1 MQVSSS
7 SENTYT
13 NASYSNKGIS
23 GMNSGLDT
31 ESLVK
36 SMMSDMQTK
45 IDKQEQQQKVLE
57 MKQDQYREV
66 IDKINDFRG
75 KYFSVTGE
83 KSLALTSSF
92 KSTTTESAS
101 SAVKAVSTADAVE
114 GSFDVEVLE
123 LASEAKFTSDKSAS
137 QGMKVKAGGDLMTAT
152 ATKMTINV
160 GGTDIEV
167 DISGCASASD
177 MADKINKGI
186 TTYNRQNSSSAVDV
200 SVSVGSDGKL
210 KFSGTGASTDI
221 TVNGNSATVKNAS
234 VTSGTFDKS
243 KLGESDKEYKLNV
256 NGTDVSVQLNKNLDD
271 DQILDRLNS
280 ALSSKNVTVSWEG
293 SGNDKKLKFTGD
305 GEKLTLDAST
315 ESGHTNDFKTLGF
328 SSKQEASRTS
338 EVTADVPEIESKGK
352 LNITYNGVTKD
363 ISLTS
368 TDTADSFSEK
378 LFQAF
383 GSGISFNSR
392 TGEITAGTGKNIK
405 VKGDESALQFI
416 GMDSKGATNQLDTSM
431 TLKDLYGYDA
441 SDKIEFTINGTNF
454 SFTGDT
460 KLSDMMT
467 EVNESRAGVTI
478 TYNSLNDKFSIKG
491 QETGSGSVI
500 KASETG
506 ETDEH
511 GNVINGI
518 LNKMFG
524 TSNISK
530 EGTDAHAVIDGEHV
544 FYSGNELKYNGINLT
559 LKSKTNGPVNIETTN
574 DNDKVLDNI
583 VSFVEDYNALIK
595 DLNDRT
601 HEKAEYKQYMPL
613 TDAQKDEMTESE
625 IKKWEEKTNKG
636 LLSGDNDISSFLNE
650 MRTVLYTKVGDK
662 KLLSEIGIESSSDW
676 KDYGKL
682 TINKDKLKD
691 AIQNDAKGVADIFT
705 GSNGIASRLDSA
717 CKKAANT
724 SSGSPG
730 SLVSLAGLKGKATE
744 KNNTISKRID
754 TIKETIKKLKEQYD
768 SRKERLWKQ
777 FNSMESALG
786 NMNSTANYFASMIG
800 GGF

>member
-1 MQVSSS
+1 VSLSKNDSDEDILSKINAQVSG
-7 SENTYT
+7 
-13 NASYSNKGIS
+13 KG
-23 GMNSGLDT
+23 
-31 ESLVK
+31 
-36 SMMSDMQTK
+36 
-45 IDKQEQQQKVLE
+45 
-57 MKQDQYREV
+57 
-66 IDKINDFRG
+66 
-75 KYFSVTGE
+75 
-83 KSLALTSSF
+83 
-92 KSTTTESAS
+92 
-101 SAVKAVSTADAVE
+101 
-114 GSFDVEVLE
+114 
-123 LASEAKFTSDKSAS
+123 
-137 QGMKVKAGGDLMTAT
+137 
-152 ATKMTINV
+152 
-160 GGTDIEV
+160 
-167 DISGCASASD
+167 
-177 MADKINKGI
+177 
-186 TTYNRQNSSSAVDV
+186 
-200 SVSVGSDGKL
+200 
-210 KFSGTGASTDI
+210 
-221 TVNGNSATVKNAS
+221 
-234 VTSGTFDKS
+234 
-243 KLGESDKEYKLNV
+243 
-256 NGTDVSVQLNKNLDD
+256 
-271 DQILDRLNS
+271 
-280 ALSSKNVTVSWEG
+280 VTVSYDG
-293 SGNDKKLKFTGD
+293 TGDDKKLKFTGNSDVEKITVEASSED
-305 GEKLTLDAST
+305 GH
-315 ESGHTNDFKTLGF
+315 GNDFKTLGF
-328 SSKQEASRTS
+328 SSKQEGSRTS

-352 LNITYNGVTKD
+352 LNITFNGVTKD

-383 GSGISFNSR
+383 GSGIHFDADS
-392 TGEITAGTGKNIK
+392 GEITAGTGKNIK
-405 VKGDESALQFI
+405 IKGDESALEFI

-431 TLKDLYGYDA
+431 TLKELYGY
-441 SDKIEFTINGTNF
+441 SDSDNIEFTINGTNF

-500 KASETG
+500 EASETG
-506 ETDEH
+506 TVDET
-511 GNVINGI
+511 GNVTNGI

-530 EGTDAHAVIDGEHV
+530 QGTDAHAVIDGEDV
-544 FYSGNELKYNGINLT
+544 YYSGNELKYNGINLT
-559 LKSKTNGPVNIETTN
+559 LKNKTDGPVNIETTN

>member
-83 KSLALTSSF
+83 KTLALTSSF
-92 KSTTTESAS
+92 KSTTTESTS

-114 GSFDVEVLE
+114 GSFDVEVIK
-123 LASEAKFTSDKSAS
+123 LASEAKFTSSVSAS
-137 QGMKVKAGGDLMTAT
+137 QGMNVKAGGELMSAS
-152 ATKMTINV
+152 AAKMTISV

-167 DISGCASASD
+167 DVSGAASASD

-221 TVNGNSATVKNAS
+221 SVNGSSATVKNAS
-234 VTSGTFDKS
+234 VTSGKFDKS
-243 KLGESDKEYKLNV
+243 KLSADAKDYTFKLNGKDVTV
-256 NGTDVSVQLNKNLDD
+256 NL
-271 DQILDRLNS
+271 
-280 ALSSKNVTVSWEG
+280 SKNDSDEDILSKINAQVSGKGITVSYDG
-293 SGNDKKLKFTGD
+293 TGDDKKLKFTGNSD
-305 GEKLTLDAST
+305 VEKITIEAASD
-315 ESGHTNDFKTLGF
+315 SNDLKALGF
-328 SSKQEASRTS
+328 SGKQEASRTS
-338 EVTADVPEIESKGK
+338 EVSADVPAIESKGK
-352 LNITYNGVTKD
+352 LNITFNGVSKD

-383 GSGISFNSR
+383 GSGIHFDADS
-392 TGEITAGTGKNIK
+392 GEITAGTGKNIK
-405 VKGDESALQFI
+405 IKGDESSLEFI

-431 TLKDLYGYDA
+431 TLKDLYGYND
-441 SDKIEFTINGTNF
+441 SDKIEFSINGTDF

-500 KASETG
+500 EASDS
-506 ETDEH
+506 DE
-511 GNVINGI
+511 NGI
-518 LNKMFG
+518 LKKMFG
-524 TSNISK
+524 TSSISK
-530 EGTDAHAVIDGEHV
+530 QGTDAHAVIDGEDV

-559 LKSKTNGPVNIETTN
+559 LKNVTNGPVNIETTN

>member
-83 KSLALTSSF
+83 KTLALTSSF
-92 KSTTTESAS
+92 KSTTTESTS

-221 TVNGNSATVKNAS
+221 SVNGSSASVKNAS
-234 VTSGTFDKS
+234 VTSGKFDKS
-243 KLGESDKEYKLNV
+243 KLSADAKDYTFKLNDEEV
-256 NGTDVSVQLNKNLDD
+256 TVKL
-271 DQILDRLNS
+271 
-280 ALSSKNVTVSWEG
+280 SKNDSDEDILSKINAQVSGKGITVSYDG
-293 SGNDKKLKFTGD
+293 TGDDKKLKFTGNSD
-305 GEKLTLDAST
+305 VKKITIEAASD
-315 ESGHTNDFKTLGF
+315 SNDLKALGF
-328 SSKQEASRTS
+328 SGKQEASRTS

-500 KASETG
+500 NASETG

-530 EGTDAHAVIDGEHV
+530 EGTDAHAVVDGEDV

>member
-83 KSLALTSSF
+83 KTLALTSSF
-92 KSTTTESAS
+92 KSTTTESTS

-114 GSFDVEVLE
+114 GSFDVEVKE
-123 LASEAKFTSDKSAS
+123 LASEAKFTSSVSAS
-137 QGMKVKAGGDLMTAT
+137 SKMNVTIGGGLKANTSKT
-152 ATKMTINV
+152 EMTINV
-160 GGTDIEV
+160 GGTDIKV
-167 DISGCASASD
+167 DISGAASASD
-177 MADKINKGI
+177 MAEKINKGI
-186 TTYNRQNSSSAVDV
+186 TTYNRQNSGSAVDV
-200 SVSVGSDGKL
+200 TASVGSDGKL

-221 TVNGNSATVKNAS
+221 TVNGSSATVKNAS
-234 VTSGTFDKS
+234 VTSGKFDKS
-243 KLGESDKEYKLNV
+243 KLSADAKDYTFKLNGKDVTV
-256 NGTDVSVQLNKNLDD
+256 NL
-271 DQILDRLNS
+271 
-280 ALSSKNVTVSWEG
+280 SKNDSDEDILSKINAQVSGKGITVSYDG
-293 SGNDKKLKFTGD
+293 TGDDKKLKFTGNSD
-305 GEKLTLDAST
+305 VEKITIEAASD
-315 ESGHTNDFKTLGF
+315 SNDLKALGF
-328 SSKQEASRTS
+328 SGKQEASRTS
-338 EVTADVPEIESKGK
+338 EVSADVPAIESKGK
-352 LNITYNGVTKD
+352 LNITFNGVTKD

-383 GSGISFNSR
+383 GSGIHFNAEN
-392 TGEITAGTGKNIK
+392 GEITAGTGKNIK
-405 VKGDESALQFI
+405 IKGDESALEFI

-431 TLKDLYGYDA
+431 TLKDLYGYND
-441 SDKIEFTINGTNF
+441 SDKIEFSINGTNF

-500 KASETG
+500 EASDS
-506 ETDEH
+506 DE
-511 GNVINGI
+511 NGI
-518 LNKMFG
+518 LKKMFG
-524 TSNISK
+524 TSSISRQ
-530 EGTDAHAVIDGEHV
+530 GTDAHAVIDGEDV

-559 LKSKTNGPVNIETTN
+559 LKNVTNGPVNIETTN

>member
-36 SMMSDMQTK
+36 SMLSDVQTK

-57 MKQDQYREV
+57 MQQDQYREV
-66 IDKINDFRG
+66 IDKINDFRS

-92 KSTTTESAS
+92 KSTTTESTS

-114 GSFDVEVLE
+114 GSFDVEVQQ
-123 LASEAKFTSDKSAS
+123 LASKAKFTSKISAS
-137 QGMKVKAGGDLMTAT
+137 GNMEVKVGGDLMSAS

-200 SVSVGSDGKL
+200 TVSVGSDGKL
-210 KFSGTGASTDI
+210 KFSGTGDSTDI

-234 VTSGTFDKS
+234 VTSGKFDKS
-243 KLGESDKEYKLNV
+243 KLSETEKEYKFKV
-256 NGTDVSVQLNKNLDD
+256 DGDDVSVSLSKNDSDD
-271 DQILDRLNS
+271 DIISKLNS
-280 ALSSKNVTVSWEG
+280 ALSGKGITVSYEG
-293 SGNDKKLKFTGD
+293 TGDDKKLKFEGSSTVD
-305 GEKLTLDAST
+305 KFTLEAGS
-315 ESGHTNDFKTLGF
+315 ESSDFKALGF

-431 TLKDLYGYDA
+431 TLKDLYGYND

-478 TYNSLNDKFSIKG
+478 TYNSLNDKFSITG
-491 QETGSGSVI
+491 QETGSSSSI
-500 KASETG
+500 TASDT
-506 ETDEH
+506 TA
-511 GNVINGI
+511 NGV
-518 LNKMFG
+518 LKKMFG
-524 TSNISK
+524 VSSIDPEQYEEAK
-530 EGTDAHAVIDGEHV
+530 GKDAIAIIDGEKV
-544 FYSGNELKYNGINLT
+544 EYSGNDLTYNGINLT
-559 LKSKTNGPVNIETTN
+559 LKNKTDGPVNIETTN

-625 IKKWEEKTNKG
+625 IKKWEEKSNKG
-636 LLSGDNDISSFLNE
+636 LLSGDNDISSFLTE

-682 TINKDKLKD
+682 TIDKDKLKD

-744 KNNTISKRID
+744 TNNTISKRID
-754 TIKETIKKLKEQYD
+754 TIKEAIKKLKEQYD

-777 FNSMESALG
+777 FNSMETALG
-786 NMNSTANYFASMIG
+786 NMNSTANYFASMLG
-800 GGF
+800 GGY

>member
-1 MQVSSS
+1 
-7 SENTYT
+7 
-13 NASYSNKGIS
+13 
-23 GMNSGLDT
+23 
-31 ESLVK
+31 
-36 SMMSDMQTK
+36 MQTK

-83 KSLALTSSF
+83 KTLALTSSF
-92 KSTTTESAS
+92 KSTTTESTS

-114 GSFDVEVLE
+114 GSFDVEVKE
-123 LASEAKFTSDKSAS
+123 LASEAKFTSSVSAS
-137 QGMKVKAGGDLMTAT
+137 SKMNVTIGGGLKANTSKT
-152 ATKMTINV
+152 EMTINV
-160 GGTDIEV
+160 GGTDIKV
-167 DISGCASASD
+167 DISGAASASD
-177 MADKINKGI
+177 MAEKINKGI
-186 TTYNRQNSSSAVDV
+186 TTYNRQNSGSAVDV
-200 SVSVGSDGKL
+200 TASVGSDGKL

-221 TVNGNSATVKNAS
+221 TVNGSSATVKNAS
-234 VTSGTFDKS
+234 VTSGKFDKS
-243 KLGESDKEYKLNV
+243 KLSADAKDYTFKLNGKDVTV
-256 NGTDVSVQLNKNLDD
+256 NL
-271 DQILDRLNS
+271 
-280 ALSSKNVTVSWEG
+280 SKNDSDEDILSKINAQVSGKGITVSYDG
-293 SGNDKKLKFTGD
+293 TGDDKKLKFTGNSD
-305 GEKLTLDAST
+305 VEKITIEAASD
-315 ESGHTNDFKTLGF
+315 SNDLKALGF
-328 SSKQEASRTS
+328 SGKQEASRTS
-338 EVTADVPEIESKGK
+338 EVSADVPAIESKGK
-352 LNITYNGVTKD
+352 LNITFNGVTKD

-383 GSGISFNSR
+383 GSGIHFNAEN
-392 TGEITAGTGKNIK
+392 GEITAGTGKNIK
-405 VKGDESALQFI
+405 IKGDESALEFI

-431 TLKDLYGYDA
+431 TLKDLYGYND
-441 SDKIEFTINGTNF
+441 SDKIEFSINGTNF

-500 KASETG
+500 EASDS
-506 ETDEH
+506 DE
-511 GNVINGI
+511 NGI
-518 LNKMFG
+518 LKKMFG
-524 TSNISK
+524 TSSISRQ
-530 EGTDAHAVIDGEHV
+530 GTDAHAVIDGEDV

-559 LKSKTNGPVNIETTN
+559 LKNVTNGPVNIETTN

-717 CKKAANT
+717 CRKAANT

>member
-36 SMMSDMQTK
+36 SMMSDIQTK
-45 IDKQEQQQKVLE
+45 IDKQEQKQKVLE
-57 MKQDQYREV
+57 MQQEQYREV
-66 IDKINDFRG
+66 IDKINDFRS

-92 KSTTTESAS
+92 RSTTTESTS

-123 LASEAKFTSDKSAS
+123 LASEAKFTSSVSAS
-137 QGMKVKAGGDLMTAT
+137 QGMNVKAGGDLMSAS
-152 ATKMTINV
+152 AAKMTINV

-167 DISGCASASD
+167 DISGAASASD

-221 TVNGNSATVKNAS
+221 TVNGNSAAVKNAS
-234 VTSGTFDKS
+234 VTSGKFDKS
-243 KLGESDKEYKLNV
+243 KLSEEAKDYTFKLNGDDVTV
-256 NGTDVSVQLNKNLDD
+256 NL
-271 DQILDRLNS
+271 
-280 ALSSKNVTVSWEG
+280 SKNDSDEDILSKINAQVSGKGITVSYDG
-293 SGNDKKLKFTGD
+293 TGDDKKLKFEGN
-305 GEKLTLDAST
+305 ST
-315 ESGHTNDFKTLGF
+315 VDKITIEAGSDSNDFKALGF

-392 TGEITAGTGKNIK
+392 TGDITAGTGKNIK

-416 GMDSKGATNQLDTSM
+416 GMDSKGATNQIDTSM
-431 TLKDLYGYDA
+431 TLKDLYGYND

-500 KASETG
+500 NASETG

-524 TSNISK
+524 SSNISK
-530 EGTDAHAVIDGEHV
+530 QGTDAHAVVDGEDV
-544 FYSGNELKYNGINLT
+544 YYSGNELKYNGINLT
-559 LKSKTNGPVNIETTN
+559 LKNVTNGPVNIETTN

-613 TDAQKDEMTESE
+613 TDAQKDEMSESE

-636 LLSGDNDISSFLNE
+636 LLSGDNDISSFLTE

-682 TINKDKLKD
+682 TIDKDKLKD

-705 GSNGIASRLDSA
+705 GTNGIASRLDSA

-724 SSGSPG
+724 SSGTPG
-730 SLVSLAGLKGKATE
+730 SLVSLAGIKGKATE
-744 KNNTISKRID
+744 KNNTIDKRID
-754 TIKETIKKLKEQYD
+754 TIKEAIKKLKAQYD

-786 NMNSTANYFASMIG
+786 NMNSTANYFASMMG
-800 GGF
+800 GGY

>member
-92 KSTTTESAS
+92 KSTTTESTS

-114 GSFDVEVLE
+114 GSFDVEVQQ
-123 LASEAKFTSDKSAS
+123 LASKAKFTSKTSAS
-137 QGMKVKAGGDLMTAT
+137 GNMEVKVGGDLMSAS

-177 MADKINKGI
+177 MADKINKDI

-221 TVNGNSATVKNAS
+221 TVNGNSASVKNAS
-234 VTSGTFDKS
+234 VTSGKFDKS
-243 KLGESDKEYKLNV
+243 KLSEEAKDYTFKVNGSDVKVNLSKNDDDNAILQKLN
-256 NGTDVSVQLNKNLDD
+256 DALSAKNLNISVSYD
-271 DQILDRLNS
+271 NS
-280 ALSSKNVTVSWEG
+280 G
-293 SGNDKKLKFTGD
+293 DDKKLKFEGSAAVDKITIEAGD
-305 GEKLTLDAST
+305 NSDE
-315 ESGHTNDFKTLGF
+315 FKALGF

-431 TLKDLYGYDA
+431 TLKDLYGYND

-478 TYNSLNDKFSIKG
+478 TYNSLNDKFSITG
-491 QETGSGSVI
+491 QETGSSSSI
-500 KASETG
+500 TASDT
-506 ETDEH
+506 TA
-511 GNVINGI
+511 NGV
-518 LNKMFG
+518 LKKMFG
-524 TSNISK
+524 VSSIDPEQYVEAK
-530 EGTDAHAVIDGEHV
+530 GKDAIAIIDGEKV
-544 FYSGNELKYNGINLT
+544 EYSGNDLTYNGINLT
-559 LKSKTNGPVNIETTN
+559 LKNKTDGPVNIETTN

>member
-83 KSLALTSSF
+83 KTLALTSSF
-92 KSTTTESAS
+92 KSTTTESTS

-114 GSFDVEVLE
+114 GSFDVEVME
-123 LASEAKFTSDKSAS
+123 LASEAKFTSSVSAS
-137 QGMKVKAGGDLMTAT
+137 QGMNVKAGGELMSAS
-152 ATKMTINV
+152 AAKMTISV

-167 DISGCASASD
+167 DVSGAASASD

-221 TVNGNSATVKNAS
+221 SVNGSSATVKNAS
-234 VTSGTFDKS
+234 VTSGKFDKS
-243 KLGESDKEYKLNV
+243 KLSADAKDYTFKLNGEEVTV
-256 NGTDVSVQLNKNLDD
+256 NL
-271 DQILDRLNS
+271 
-280 ALSSKNVTVSWEG
+280 SKNDSDEDILSKINAQVSGKGITVSYDG
-293 SGNDKKLKFTGD
+293 TGDDKKLKFTGNSD
-305 GEKLTLDAST
+305 VKKITIEAASD
-315 ESGHTNDFKTLGF
+315 SNDLKALGF
-328 SSKQEASRTS
+328 SGKQEASRTS
-338 EVTADVPEIESKGK
+338 EVSADVPAIESKGK
-352 LNITYNGVTKD
+352 LNITFNGVSKD

-383 GSGISFNSR
+383 GSGIHFDADS
-392 TGEITAGTGKNIK
+392 GEITAGTGKNIK
-405 VKGDESALQFI
+405 IKGDESALEFI

-431 TLKDLYGYDA
+431 TLKDLYGYND
-441 SDKIEFTINGTNF
+441 SDKIEFSINGTNF

-500 KASETG
+500 EASDS
-506 ETDEH
+506 DE
-511 GNVINGI
+511 NGI
-518 LNKMFG
+518 LKKMFG
-524 TSNISK
+524 TSSISK
-530 EGTDAHAVIDGEHV
+530 QGTDAHAVIDGEDV

-559 LKSKTNGPVNIETTN
+559 LKNVTNGPVNIETTN

-730 SLVSLAGLKGKATE
+730 SLVTLAGLKGKATE

>member
-83 KSLALTSSF
+83 KTLALTSSF
-92 KSTTTESAS
+92 KSTTTESTS

-221 TVNGNSATVKNAS
+221 SVNGSSASVKNAS
-234 VTSGTFDKS
+234 VTSGKFDKS
-243 KLGESDKEYKLNV
+243 KLSADAKDYTFKLNDEEV
-256 NGTDVSVQLNKNLDD
+256 TVKL
-271 DQILDRLNS
+271 
-280 ALSSKNVTVSWEG
+280 SKNDSDEDILSKINAQVSGKGITVSYDG
-293 SGNDKKLKFTGD
+293 TGDDKKLKFTGNSD
-305 GEKLTLDAST
+305 VKKITIEAASD
-315 ESGHTNDFKTLGF
+315 SNDLKALGF
-328 SSKQEASRTS
+328 SGKQEASRTS

-431 TLKDLYGYDA
+431 TLKDLYGYDS

-530 EGTDAHAVIDGEHV
+530 EGTDAHAVVDGEDV
-544 FYSGNELKYNGINLT
+544 YYSGNELKYNGINLT

>member
-83 KSLALTSSF
+83 KTLALTSSF
-92 KSTTTESAS
+92 KSTTTESTS

-221 TVNGNSATVKNAS
+221 SVNGSSASVKNAS
-234 VTSGTFDKS
+234 VTSGKFDKS
-243 KLGESDKEYKLNV
+243 KLSADAKDYTFKLNDEEV
-256 NGTDVSVQLNKNLDD
+256 TVKL
-271 DQILDRLNS
+271 
-280 ALSSKNVTVSWEG
+280 SKNDSDEDILSKINAQVSGKGITVSYDG
-293 SGNDKKLKFTGD
+293 TGDDKKLKFTGNSD
-305 GEKLTLDAST
+305 VKKITIEAASD
-315 ESGHTNDFKTLGF
+315 SNDLKALGF
-328 SSKQEASRTS
+328 SGKQEASRTS

-500 KASETG
+500 NASETG

-530 EGTDAHAVIDGEHV
+530 EGTDAHAVVDGEDV

-682 TINKDKLKD
+682 TINKNKLKD

>member
-1 MQVSSS
+1 
-7 SENTYT
+7 
-13 NASYSNKGIS
+13 
-23 GMNSGLDT
+23 
-31 ESLVK
+31 
-36 SMMSDMQTK
+36 
-45 IDKQEQQQKVLE
+45 
-57 MKQDQYREV
+57 
-66 IDKINDFRG
+66 
-75 KYFSVTGE
+75 
-83 KSLALTSSF
+83 
-92 KSTTTESAS
+92 
-101 SAVKAVSTADAVE
+101 
-114 GSFDVEVLE
+114 
-123 LASEAKFTSDKSAS
+123 
-137 QGMKVKAGGDLMTAT
+137 
-152 ATKMTINV
+152 
-160 GGTDIEV
+160 
-167 DISGCASASD
+167 
-177 MADKINKGI
+177 
-186 TTYNRQNSSSAVDV
+186 
-200 SVSVGSDGKL
+200 
-210 KFSGTGASTDI
+210 
-221 TVNGNSATVKNAS
+221 
-234 VTSGTFDKS
+234 
-243 KLGESDKEYKLNV
+243 
-256 NGTDVSVQLNKNLDD
+256 
-271 DQILDRLNS
+271 
-280 ALSSKNVTVSWEG
+280 
-293 SGNDKKLKFTGD
+293 
-305 GEKLTLDAST
+305 
-315 ESGHTNDFKTLGF
+315 
-328 SSKQEASRTS
+328 
-338 EVTADVPEIESKGK
+338 
-352 LNITYNGVTKD
+352 
-363 ISLTS
+363 
-368 TDTADSFSEK
+368 
-378 LFQAF
+378 
-383 GSGISFNSR
+383 
-392 TGEITAGTGKNIK
+392 
-405 VKGDESALQFI
+405 
-416 GMDSKGATNQLDTSM
+416 M
-431 TLKDLYGYDA
+431 TLKDLYGYND
-441 SDKIEFTINGTNF
+441 SDKIEFSINGTNF

-500 KASETG
+500 EASDS
-506 ETDEH
+506 DE
-511 GNVINGI
+511 NGI
-518 LNKMFG
+518 LKKMFG
-524 TSNISK
+524 TSSISK
-530 EGTDAHAVIDGEHV
+530 QGTDAHAVIDGEDV

-559 LKSKTNGPVNIETTN
+559 LKNVTNGPVNIETTN

-730 SLVSLAGLKGKATE
+730 SLVTLAGLKGKATE

-777 FNSMESALG
+777 FNSMQSALG